1 MAGMAAVFGS
11 SDAGRG
17 SGVRRGGGRTGLA
30 GFPISIREEFKAA
43 AAALPFA
50 AVRSSSAMR
59 SR

>member
-1 MAGMAAVFGS
+1 MGEETSAFGS
-11 SDAGRG
+11 SDGTGSGAGRG
-17 SGVRRGGGRTGLA
+17 GGSTGLV

-50 AVRSSSAMR
+50 AVRSSSDMR